1 MMALRGSQEGGRKV
15 GGIAFNEPLAA
26 GSIFIAV
33 DSFIHTYT
41 QIHSRGGCRVLP
53 FSHIQNASALTQ
65 RIIFFFPFFK
75 LYVFY
80 IYRHNFV

>member
-41 QIHSRGGCRVLP
+41 QIHSRGV
-53 FSHIQNASALTQ
+53 
-65 RIIFFFPFFK
+65 
-75 LYVFY
+75 
-80 IYRHNFV
+80 